1 MALRAA
7 LSRAWPPGA
16 AFGACASTRQARWM
30 AADAAAPAAEKT
42 SFGGLADEDRIFTNL
57 YGKHDVGL
65 KGAMKRGDWYKT
77 KEIVQMVRGVRAQPA
92 VKVGEG
98 AGESLPQTRLRKG
111 RRRRRPICCC
121 CCPCC
126 PCYCSPSSA
135 SSAPRR
141 KARA

>member
-77 KEIVQMVRGVRAQPA
+77 KEIVQMVRGVCA
-92 VKVGEG
+92 
-98 AGESLPQTRLRKG
+98 QTRAAG
-111 RRRRRPICCC
+111 RLP
-121 CCPCC
+121 P
-126 PCYCSPSSA
+126 PALP
-135 SSAPRR
+135 APVRW
-141 KARA
+141 ARGGFPRE